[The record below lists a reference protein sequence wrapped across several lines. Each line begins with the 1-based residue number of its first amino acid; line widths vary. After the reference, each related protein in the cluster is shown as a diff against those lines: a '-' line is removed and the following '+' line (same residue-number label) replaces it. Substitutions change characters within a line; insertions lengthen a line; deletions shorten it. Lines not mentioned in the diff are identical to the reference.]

1 MPGRAADEGG
11 CHALSYMFNTKLLN
25 QALSSHDALD
35 NRLQIARMGK
45 LPLSLDFT
53 LYTISSL
60 ASLGTVHILGEES
73 TIGGAEQVLE
83 A

>member
-1 MPGRAADEGG
+1 
-11 CHALSYMFNTKLLN
+11 
-25 QALSSHDALD
+25 
-35 NRLQIARMGK
+35 MGK